1 MDDQLTTRH
10 VVPGHDDLDSHLT
23 DIVKTSHVHKI
34 RGQEQEAEVSK
45 QVQYVKICLNFGS
58 K

>member
-1 MDDQLTTRH
+1 M
-10 VVPGHDDLDSHLT
+10 PGHDDLDSHLT
-23 DIVKTSHVHKI
+23 DIVKTSHGHKI